1 MILFLSFET
10 KIFLAMKLND
20 ILENPSQPDS
30 IQFLSAL
37 DSLGFLSFSS
47 MEIQHYQ
54 ITLQP
59 VNTKSAVGVSRASGA
74 QKDMCR

>member
-1 MILFLSFET
+1 MRLS
-10 KIFLAMKLND
+10 A

-37 DSLGFLSFSS
+37 GSTCFFTFSS
-47 MEIQHYQ
+47 VEIQCYR

-59 VNTKSAVGVSRASGA
+59 VNTKSAVGVRGASGA
-74 QKDMCR
+74 REGVR